1 MIEHE
6 FTRRLEKMMKEKMDL
21 FCIVMKLIGPVNPI
35 GDTNTDSDRLENLKE
50 LLELTDNLLTV
61 IDRLAMQNKDSKE
74 CSVRKAGQLC
84 DEWQVKMGISE

>member
-1 MIEHE
+1 
-6 FTRRLEKMMKEKMDL
+6 MDL
-21 FCIVMKLIGPVNPI
+21 FRIVMKLIGPVNPV

-74 CSVRKAGQLC
+74 CSVRKVGQLC